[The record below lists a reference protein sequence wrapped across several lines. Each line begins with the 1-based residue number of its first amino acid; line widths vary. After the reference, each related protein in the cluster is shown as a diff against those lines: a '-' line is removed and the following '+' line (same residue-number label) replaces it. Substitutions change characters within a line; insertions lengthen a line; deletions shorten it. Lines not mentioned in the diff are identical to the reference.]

1 MENISIY
8 LSDSEN
14 LYYLIFLSL
23 LISIFIIAYRKRDIN
38 LYLLCK
44 KYLQR
49 YFNLI
54 RNYFTELKLRKL
66 ILSDKYK
73 IRQSD
78 KICWVVLDN
87 KIVEINENYLNLCN
101 SENLQE
107 VIKNNEQLIPI
118 QELENNSNLPS
129 KKRVIIGGEQYV

>member
-54 RNYFTELKLRKL
+54 RNYSESEKDNYNKLSK
-66 ILSDKYK
+66 DVDYTKKKYK
-73 IRQSD
+73 
-78 KICWVVLDN
+78 KE
-87 KIVEINENYLNLCN
+87 K
-101 SENLQE
+101 
-107 VIKNNEQLIPI
+107 K
-118 QELENNSNLPS
+118 S
-129 KKRVIIGGEQYV
+129 KKSKKK